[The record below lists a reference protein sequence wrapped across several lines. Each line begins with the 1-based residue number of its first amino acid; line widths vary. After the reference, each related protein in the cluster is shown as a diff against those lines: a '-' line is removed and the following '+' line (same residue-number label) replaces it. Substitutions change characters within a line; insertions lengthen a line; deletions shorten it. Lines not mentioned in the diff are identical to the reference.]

1 MARAASSTRWQR
13 GPSPVQ
19 FSPDVPIILIVAA
32 LVLAAPVDLYLAYRV
47 FTSDARFASLIA
59 LLIIGAMIGLVM
71 LAVSQWG
78 QGVVGAFDSDATN
91 REIHDEV
98 VRLFAPAGWTLN
110 GSTETEVWYSHESG
124 PKLSIAALLLLFGVF
139 PALVYF
145 ALARNEQVAH
155 IAWHEDL
162 RGWKRIEIGVTPQNP
177 NGRAIVKWLHSR
189 LGA

>member
-13 GPSPVQ
+13 GPAPIQ
-19 FSPDVPIILIVAA
+19 FSPDVPIVLIVVA
-32 LVLAAPVDLYLAYRV
+32 LILAAPVDLYLAYRV

-59 LLIIGAMIGLVM
+59 LLIIGAMIGLVI

-78 QGVVGAFDSDATN
+78 QGVVGAFESDATD

-110 GSTETEVWYSHESG
+110 GSTATDIWYSHESG
-124 PKLSIAALLLLFGVF
+124 PKLGVAALLLLFGVF
-139 PALVYF
+139 PALVYL
-145 ALARNEQVAH
+145 AVARNEQVAH
-155 IAWHEDL
+155 ISWKEDS

-177 NGRAIVKWLHSR
+177 NGRTIVKWLHSR